1 VLSNRVEPAE
11 RRQGN
16 RIDDPVACTCGFRC
30 GQCRFIRNI
39 DPILHT
45 IQAKTRRIFQ
55 SKSAHITSIGA
66 TPHLICLIRH
76 LLHPF
81 LDFLWDFRVP
91 AIEYAALVLTS

>member
-1 VLSNRVEPAE
+1 MTLLRALVASDVVSAVLL
-11 RRQGN
+11 G
-16 RIDDPVACTCGFRC
+16 
-30 GQCRFIRNI
+30 NI
-39 DPILHT
+39 DSILHT
-45 IQAKTRRIFQ
+45 IQAKTRHIFQ
-55 SKSAHITSIGA
+55 SKSALITSIGT